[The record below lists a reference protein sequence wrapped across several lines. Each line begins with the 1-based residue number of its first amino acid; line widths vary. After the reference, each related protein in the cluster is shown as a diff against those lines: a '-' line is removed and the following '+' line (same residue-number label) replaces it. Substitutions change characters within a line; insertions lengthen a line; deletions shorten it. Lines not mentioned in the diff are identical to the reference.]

1 MVNLQGIIGTDAH
14 NPYVSVYCNPI
25 KNELHIYHGMS
36 LFDVIPNIKNS
47 IPHKLLAV
55 QLYNANVKTS
65 IISKHLGYCYRSV
78 RKWSKVLKT
87 GSAEEIVKIME
98 GQGAPRKFT
107 KEIEGFAAYEFNKIY
122 PKNKKSYSKEIRKS
136 IEEVFRIK
144 LAPETLRPLFTQL
157 REKYKQTVAADFKK
171 KQRL

>member
-14 NPYVSVYCNPI
+14 NPNISVYRNPI
-25 KNELHIYHGMS
+25 KNELHIYHGFS
-36 LFDVIPNIKNS
+36 LFDIIPNIKNS

-65 IISKHLGYCYRSV
+65 TISKHLGYCYRSIT
-78 RKWSKVLKT
+78 KWSKILKM
-87 GSAEEIVKIME
+87 GSAQDFVKIME

-107 KEIEGFAAYEFNKIY
+107 KEIEGFASYEFKKIY

-136 IEEVFRIK
+136 IEEVFGVK
-144 LAPETLRPLFTQL
+144 LAQETLRPLFKRL
-157 REKYKQTVAADFKK
+157 REKHKYSVATDLKK
-171 KQRL
+171 KMNL